1 MSLEGSRFVS
11 WQLFGLVA
19 GGSRERLEVWQFY
32 GRSYPPHGIEAMDKT
47 SRWVI
52 PGSRLPL
59 NDRAA
64 IL

>member
-32 GRSYPPHGIEAMDKT
+32 GPVVSAARNRSDGQNLALGNSREPP
-47 SRWVI
+47 
-52 PGSRLPL
+52 
-59 NDRAA
+59 AA
-64 IL
+64 KR